1 MILLLFA
8 PSAREALAAWSEET
22 GIDTESILR
31 HHLSPL
37 ATDGLC
43 TVEKADSSSR
53 STLHLLVSNS
63 AWGRALY
70 CKVGS
75 DGTFSSDFRPFH

>member
-1 MILLLFA
+1 MIILLFV
-8 PSAREALAAWSEET
+8 PSAREAFEAWSVET
-22 GIDTESILR
+22 GIDTESILTA
-31 HHLSPL
+31 HLNTL

-43 TVEKADSSSR
+43 TVEKAESPSR

-70 CKVGS
+70 CKLGS
-75 DGTFSSDFRPFH
+75 DGKFSSDFRPFH